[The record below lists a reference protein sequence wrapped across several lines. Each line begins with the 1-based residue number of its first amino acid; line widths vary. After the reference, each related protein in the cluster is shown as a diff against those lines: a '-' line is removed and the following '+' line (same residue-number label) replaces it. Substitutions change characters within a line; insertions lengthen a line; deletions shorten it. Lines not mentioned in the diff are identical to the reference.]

1 MNRIGK
7 INNYNFFAFFL
18 YLTLILGFIFNE
30 NLNFGSYYDW
40 INVYKLPINDFSLNF
55 KETLLSYDQ
64 YGQRHSPIYLIFLS
78 IFLKLGLSFEIIRI
92 IHLHL
97 CLSLIY
103 IFYNCLKLAFKEVKV
118 ESLQLLSLIIFLSPT
133 FRSLSIWPDSRLPGL
148 IFFILSIYFFL
159 KFLSNSKIKYVWLNS
174 ISLIISSYI
183 LSLIHI

>member
-7 INNYNFFAFFL
+7 INNYNFFTFFL

-78 IFLKLGLSFEIIRI
+78 IF
-92 IHLHL
+92 
-97 CLSLIY
+97 
-103 IFYNCLKLAFKEVKV
+103 
-118 ESLQLLSLIIFLSPT
+118 
-133 FRSLSIWPDSRLPGL
+133 
-148 IFFILSIYFFL
+148 
-159 KFLSNSKIKYVWLNS
+159 
-174 ISLIISSYI
+174 
-183 LSLIHI
+183 